1 MSASDAP
8 DDAHRLGRPD
18 ERGQPFSWRFT
29 TPMFLGS
36 ALNPI
41 NSSLIATALVP
52 IARGVHVSVGQTVA
66 LVSVLYLASAIA
78 QPTFGKLSEEFG
90 PRRVFLAGITVV
102 LAGGLVGGFGHTL
115 TMLVISRVLIGIGT
129 SGAYPSA
136 MLMIR
141 RRAESAGMAAPP
153 GGVLGGLQIA
163 GTAAVALGLPIGGVL
178 VNAFGWRSVFF
189 ANVPVTVVALV
200 LGAAWL
206 PRDPALAS
214 SLSARG
220 LARRIDLAGI
230 VDFGGAIAALLVFL
244 DGLPHPHWISLALA
258 AVLAIALVVWE
269 LRASPAFFDVRLLA
283 TNLALSRTY
292 LRFALTSLCVYTVL
306 YGVSQWLEAVRGYSA
321 QDAGL
326 LILPMAGLS
335 AVLIRPISRR
345 NLVRGPLIAAA
356 VSSIGGAIGVL
367 LLGTSTPVVGIVA
380 VTLIFGV
387 TVGTFAPGNQTALY
401 TQVDAHK
408 IATAAGLLRTFGYIG
423 SIGSAAILS
432 VVFHKRVT
440 DHGLHEV
447 AAIMIGASIVVL
459 LFTLADRSLR
469 KQVGSEAP
477 TKRPTATHGEE
488 EITMHHIRPSASI
501 QEAEAQ

>member
-1 MSASDAP
+1 MTQLGT
-8 DDAHRLGRPD
+8 RLRPVLRRPD

-52 IARGVHVSVGQTVA
+52 IARGVRVSVGQTVV

-78 QPTFGKLSEEFG
+78 QPTFGKLAEEFG
-90 PRRVFLAGITVV
+90 PRRVFLTGITLV
-102 LAGGLVGGFGHTL
+102 LAGGLVGGFAHSL
-115 TMLVISRVLIGIGT
+115 TILVIARVLIGIGT
-129 SGAYPSA
+129 SGGYPSA

-141 RRAESAGMAAPP
+141 RRAESVGMATPP

-163 GTAAVALGLPIGGVL
+163 ATSAVALGLPLGGVL

-189 ANVPVTVVALV
+189 ANVPVTVLALV

-206 PRDPALAS
+206 PRDPALRG
-214 SLSARG
+214 SLRVREI
-220 LARRIDLAGI
+220 ARRIDLTGI
-230 VDFGGAIAALLVFL
+230 AAFGGAIAALLVFL
-244 DGLPHPHWISLALA
+244 DGLPHRHWLALA
-258 AVLAIALVVWE
+258 LAVALAIVLVFWE
-269 LRASPAFFDVRLLA
+269 LRATPAFFDVRLLA

-292 LRFALTSLCVYTVL
+292 LRFALTSLCIYTVL

-326 LILPMAGLS
+326 LILPMAALS
-335 AVLIRPISRR
+335 AVLTRPISQR
-345 NLVRGPLIAAA
+345 NLVRAPLIAAA
-356 VSSIGGAIGVL
+356 LSSIGGAIALL
-367 LLGTSTPVVGIVA
+367 LLGPSTPVIGIIA

-401 TQVDAHK
+401 TQIDAHT
-408 IATAAGLLRTFGYIG
+408 IGTAAGLLRTFGYMG

-432 VVFHKRVT
+432 VVFHNHVSS
-440 DHGLHEV
+440 HGLHTIAV
-447 AAIMIGASIVVL
+447 IMIGASIIVL
-459 LFTLADRSLR
+459 MFTLADRSLR
-469 KQVGSEAP
+469 KPIDANAP
-477 TKRPTATHGEE
+477 TNRPPATRRKGEKA
-488 EITMHHIRPSASI
+488 MHHIRPSTGT

>member
-1 MSASDAP
+1 M
-8 DDAHRLGRPD
+8 LGRPD

-52 IARGVHVSVGQTVA
+52 IARGVRVSVGQTVV

-78 QPTFGKLSEEFG
+78 QPTFGKLAEEFG
-90 PRRVFLAGITVV
+90 PRRVFLAGITLV
-102 LAGGLVGGFGHTL
+102 LAGGLVGGFAHSL
-115 TMLVISRVLIGIGT
+115 TILVVARVLIGTGT
-129 SGAYPSA
+129 SGGYPSA

-141 RRAESAGMAAPP
+141 RRAGSVGMGTPP

-163 GTAAVALGLPIGGVL
+163 ATSAVALGLPLGGVL

-206 PRDPALAS
+206 PRDPALPAS
-214 SLSARG
+214 LRAREV
-220 LARRIDLAGI
+220 ARRIDLTGI
-230 VDFGGAIAALLVFL
+230 ALFGGAIAALLVFL
-244 DGLPHPHWISLALA
+244 DGLPHLYWLALALA
-258 AVLAIALVVWE
+258 AGLGIALVFWE
-269 LRASPAFFDVRLLA
+269 LHARPAFFDVRLLA
-283 TNLALSRTY
+283 SNLALSRTY

-306 YGVSQWLEAVRGYSA
+306 YGVSQWLEAVRGFSA

-326 LILPMAGLS
+326 LILPMAALS
-335 AVLIRPISRR
+335 AVLTRPISQR
-345 NLVRGPLIAAA
+345 NLVRGPLVAAA
-356 VSSIGGAIGVL
+356 LSSIVGAIGVL
-367 LLGTSTPVVGIVA
+367 LLGTSTPVIGIVA
-380 VTLIFGV
+380 VTLVFGV

-401 TQVDAHK
+401 TQVDAHT
-408 IATAAGLLRTFGYIG
+408 IGTAAGLLRTFGYMG

-432 VVFHKRVT
+432 VVFHNHVS
-440 DHGLHEV
+440 DHGLHTI
-447 AAIMIGASIVVL
+447 AAIMIGASIIVF

-469 KQVGSEAP
+469 KPIGSEAP
-477 TKRPTATHGEE
+477 TNHPPATHRNEE
-488 EITMHHIRPSASI
+488 KAMRHIRPSG
-501 QEAEAQ
+501 QTQKAEVQ

>member
-1 MSASDAP
+1 MTQLGTP
-8 DDAHRLGRPD
+8 LRRMLGRPD

-52 IARGVHVSVGQTVA
+52 IARGVHVSVGRTVA

-78 QPTFGKLSEEFG
+78 QPTFGKLAEEFG
-90 PRRVFLAGITVV
+90 PRRVFLTGITLV
-102 LAGGLVGGFGHTL
+102 LAGGLVGGFAHSL
-115 TMLVISRVLIGIGT
+115 TILVIARALIGVGT
-129 SGAYPSA
+129 SGGYPSA

-141 RRAESAGMAAPP
+141 RRAESVGMGTPP

-163 GTAAVALGLPIGGVL
+163 GTAAVALGLPLGGVL

-214 SLSARG
+214 SLSARQI
-220 LARRIDLAGI
+220 ARRIDLTGI
-230 VDFGGAIAALLVFL
+230 AAFGGAIAALLVFL
-244 DGLPHPHWISLALA
+244 DGLPHQHWVALALA
-258 AVLAIALVVWE
+258 AVLTIALVIWE
-269 LRASPAFFDVRLLA
+269 LRATPAFFDVRVLA

-306 YGVSQWLEAVRGYSA
+306 YGVSQWLEAARGYSA

-326 LILPMAGLS
+326 LILPMAALS
-335 AVLIRPISRR
+335 AVLIRPISQR

-367 LLGTSTPVVGIVA
+367 LLGTSTPVIGIIA

-387 TVGTFAPGNQTALY
+387 TLGTYAPGNQTALY
-401 TQVDAHK
+401 TQVDPHK
-408 IATAAGLLRTFGYIG
+408 IGTAAGLLRTFGYMG

-432 VVFHKRVT
+432 VVFHNRVS
-440 DHGLHEV
+440 DHGLHAI
-447 AAIMIGASIVVL
+447 AAIMIGASIIVL

-469 KQVGSEAP
+469 KPIDSEAP
-477 TKRPTATHGEE
+477 TNRPPATRRKGEKA
-488 EITMHHIRPSASI
+488 MHHTRPSTRTR
-501 QEAEAQ
+501 EAKAQ

>member
-1 MSASDAP
+1 MTQVGT
-8 DDAHRLGRPD
+8 RLRRMLGRPD

-52 IARGVHVSVGQTVA
+52 IARGVHVSVGRTVA

-78 QPTFGKLSEEFG
+78 QPTFGKLAEEFG
-90 PRRVFLAGITVV
+90 PRRVFLTGITLV
-102 LAGGLVGGFGHTL
+102 LAGGLVGGFAHSL
-115 TMLVISRVLIGIGT
+115 TILVIARALIGIGT
-129 SGAYPSA
+129 SGGYPSA

-141 RRAESAGMAAPP
+141 RRAESVGMGTPP

-163 GTAAVALGLPIGGVL
+163 ATAAVALGLPLGGVL

-189 ANVPVTVVALV
+189 ANVPVTVVALA

-214 SLSARG
+214 SLSARQI
-220 LARRIDLAGI
+220 ARRIDLTGI
-230 VDFGGAIAALLVFL
+230 AAFGGAIAALLVFL
-244 DGLPHPHWISLALA
+244 DGLPHQHWVALALA

-269 LRASPAFFDVRLLA
+269 LRATPAFFDVRLLA

-326 LILPMAGLS
+326 LILPMAALS
-335 AVLIRPISRR
+335 AVLIRPISQR

-367 LLGTSTPVVGIVA
+367 LLGTSTPVIGIVA
-380 VTLIFGV
+380 ITLIFGV
-387 TVGTFAPGNQTALY
+387 TLGTFAPGNQTALY
-401 TQVDAHK
+401 TQVDPQK
-408 IATAAGLLRTFGYIG
+408 IGTAAGLLRTFGYMG
-423 SIGSAAILS
+423 SIASAAILS
-432 VVFHKRVT
+432 VVFHNHVS
-440 DHGLHEV
+440 DHGLHAI
-447 AAIMIGASIVVL
+447 AAIMIGASVIVL

-469 KQVGSEAP
+469 RPIDSEAR
-477 TKRPTATHGEE
+477 TNRPFATRRKGEKA
-488 EITMHHIRPSASI
+488 MHHIRPSTRTR
-501 QEAEAQ
+501 EAKAQ

>member
-1 MSASDAP
+1 MMRLDATL
-8 DDAHRLGRPD
+8 RRGLGRPD

-52 IARGVHVSVGQTVA
+52 IARGVHVSVGRTAA
-66 LVSVLYLASAIA
+66 LVSLLYLASAIA
-78 QPTFGKLSEEFG
+78 QPTFGKLAEEFG
-90 PRRVFLAGITVV
+90 PRRVFLFGITLV
-102 LAGGLVGGFGHTL
+102 LAGGLVGGFGHTI
-115 TMLVISRVLIGIGT
+115 TILVIARVLIGIGT
-129 SGAYPSA
+129 SGGYPSA

-200 LGAAWL
+200 LAAAWL
-206 PRDPALAS
+206 PRDPALAGS
-214 SLSARG
+214 WS
-220 LARRIDLAGI
+220 ARRIAKRIDLVGI
-230 VDFGGAIAALLVFL
+230 IAFGGAIAALLVFL
-244 DGLPHPHWISLALA
+244 DGLPQRHWVALALA
-258 AVLAIALVVWE
+258 GVLGIALVVWE
-269 LRASPAFFDVRLLA
+269 LRARPAFFDVRLLA
-283 TNLALSRTY
+283 SNLALSRTY
-292 LRFALTSLCVYTVL
+292 LRFALTSLCIYTVL

-335 AVLIRPISRR
+335 AVLIRPISQR

-356 VSSIGGAIGVL
+356 VTSIAGAIGVL
-367 LLGTSTPVVGIVA
+367 LLGTSTPVIGIIA

-387 TVGTFAPGNQTALY
+387 TVGTYAPANQTALY
-401 TQVDAHK
+401 TQIDAHQ
-408 IATAAGLLRTFGYIG
+408 IGTAAGLLRTFGYIG

-432 VVFHKRVT
+432 VVFHNHVS
-440 DHGLHEV
+440 DHGLHQIAV
-447 AAIMIGASIVVL
+447 IMIGASIIVL
-459 LFTLADRSLR
+459 LFTLADHSLR
-469 KQVGSEAP
+469 KRVGSEGPAHLP
-477 TKRPTATHGEE
+477 STTHPEGEKA
-488 EITMHHIRPSASI
+488 MHRIRRSSPS
-501 QEAEAQ
+501 QKAEAR

>member
-1 MSASDAP
+1 MTQLGT
-8 DDAHRLGRPD
+8 RLRRMLGRPD

-52 IARGVHVSVGQTVA
+52 IARGVGVSVGQIVV

-78 QPTFGKLSEEFG
+78 QPTFGKLAEEFG
-90 PRRVFLAGITVV
+90 PRRVFLTGITLV
-102 LAGGLVGGFGHTL
+102 LAGGLVGGFAHSL
-115 TMLVISRVLIGIGT
+115 TILVIARVLIGVGT
-129 SGAYPSA
+129 SGGYPSA

-141 RRAESAGMAAPP
+141 RRAESVGLDAPP

-163 GTAAVALGLPIGGVL
+163 GTAAVALGLPLGGVL

-189 ANVPVTVVALV
+189 ANVPVTVLALV

-206 PRDPALAS
+206 PRDPALPG
-214 SLSARG
+214 SLSAREI
-220 LARRIDLAGI
+220 ARRIDLTGVAA
-230 VDFGGAIAALLVFL
+230 FGGAIGALLVFL
-244 DGLPHPHWISLALA
+244 DGLPHRHWLALALA
-258 AVLAIALVVWE
+258 AALGIVLVLWE
-269 LRASPAFFDVRLLA
+269 LRATPAFFDVRLLA

-292 LRFALTSLCVYTVL
+292 LRFALTSLCIYTVL

-326 LILPMAGLS
+326 LILPMAALS
-335 AVLIRPISRR
+335 AVLMRPISQR
-345 NLVRGPLIAAA
+345 NLVRAPLIAAA
-356 VSSIGGAIGVL
+356 LSSIGGAIGVL
-367 LLGTSTPVVGIVA
+367 LLGTSTPVIAIVA
-380 VTLIFGV
+380 VTLVFGV
-387 TVGTFAPGNQTALY
+387 TLGTYAPGNQTALY
-401 TQVDAHK
+401 TQIDAHT
-408 IATAAGLLRTFGYIG
+408 IGTAAGLLRTFGYMG

-432 VVFHKRVT
+432 VVFHNHVS
-440 DHGLHEV
+440 DHGLHTI
-447 AAIMIGASIVVL
+447 AAIMIGASIIVL

-469 KQVGSEAP
+469 KPIDSKAP
-477 TKRPTATHGEE
+477 TNRPPATRRKGEKA
-488 EITMHHIRPSASI
+488 MHYIRPSTRT

>member
-1 MSASDAP
+1 MTQLGT
-8 DDAHRLGRPD
+8 RLRRVLGRPD

-78 QPTFGKLSEEFG
+78 QPTFGKLAEEFG
-90 PRRVFLAGITVV
+90 PRRVFLTGITLV
-102 LAGGLVGGFGHTL
+102 LAGGLVGGFAHSL
-115 TMLVISRVLIGIGT
+115 TILVVARALIGIGT
-129 SGAYPSA
+129 SGGYPSA

-141 RRAESAGMAAPP
+141 RRAEGVGMGAPP

-163 GTAAVALGLPIGGVL
+163 ATSAVALGLPLGGVL

-189 ANVPVTVVALV
+189 ANVPVTIVAFV

-206 PRDPALAS
+206 PRDPALPG
-214 SLSARG
+214 SLGAREI
-220 LARRIDLAGI
+220 ARRIDLTGI
-230 VDFGGAIAALLVFL
+230 AAFGGSIAALLVFL
-244 DGLPHPHWISLALA
+244 DGLPHRHWLALALA
-258 AVLAIALVVWE
+258 AVLGIVLVFRE
-269 LRASPAFFDVRLLA
+269 LRATPAFFDVRLLA
-283 TNLALSRTY
+283 ANLALSRTY

-306 YGVSQWLEAVRGYSA
+306 YGVSQWLEAVRGFSA

-326 LILPMAGLS
+326 LILPMAALS
-335 AVLIRPISRR
+335 AVLTRPISQR
-345 NLVRGPLIAAA
+345 NLVRGPLIAAGL
-356 VSSIGGAIGVL
+356 SSIAGAIGVL
-367 LLGTSTPVVGIVA
+367 LLGTSTPVIAIVA
-380 VTLIFGV
+380 VTLVFGV
-387 TVGTFAPGNQTALY
+387 TVGAFAPGNQTALY
-401 TQVDAHK
+401 TQVDAHT
-408 IATAAGLLRTFGYIG
+408 IGTAAGLLRTFGYMG

-432 VVFHKRVT
+432 VVFHNHVS
-440 DHGLHEV
+440 DHGLHAI
-447 AAIMIGASIVVL
+447 AAIMIGASIIVL

-469 KQVGSEAP
+469 KPIDSNAP
-477 TKRPTATHGEE
+477 TNHPPATRRKGEKA
-488 EITMHHIRPSASI
+488 MHHIRPSTRT